1 MHVYLCM
8 YICLPV
14 IGKTSFIVFTITFST
29 EEVIT
34 ACSYITRL
42 LTRTQLAVL
51 KTLFSNR
58 QKLYYKHTT

>member
-1 MHVYLCM
+1 MHVYLFM

-34 ACSYITRL
+34 ER
-42 LTRTQLAVL
+42 RTQHPHSVFCMFLH
-51 KTLFSNR
+51 
-58 QKLYYKHTT
+58 HTIAD

>member
-34 ACSYITRL
+34 E
-42 LTRTQLAVL
+42 RTQHPHSVFCMFLH
-51 KTLFSNR
+51 
-58 QKLYYKHTT
+58 HTIAD

>member
-1 MHVYLCM
+1 MHVYLFM

-34 ACSYITRL
+34 ERRINLIKLFNVNEDSTR
-42 LTRTQLAVL
+42 V
-51 KTLFSNR
+51 SS
-58 QKLYYKHTT
+58 